1 MSQKNIITYF
11 LAILVFTV
19 NYGNA
24 IDVQVG
30 GGLYSTFNP
39 SFVSAYYNE
48 PIVFIRTGTKTFILD
63 EYDHCTKSERPD
75 SFHATLTDE
84 QPKATFI
91 PKNTGNFEFIIRT
104 NGPGCEFQNTCTIF

>member
-30 GGLYSTFNP
+30 DGLYSTFNP
-39 SFVSAYYNE
+39 SFVSAYYDE
-48 PIVFIRTGTKTFILD
+48 PVGFISF
-63 EYDHCTKSERPD
+63 KS
-75 SFHATLTDE
+75 S
-84 QPKATFI
+84 
-91 PKNTGNFEFIIRT
+91 
-104 NGPGCEFQNTCTIF
+104 TCNKFL